1 MLSSLLKRTKSKG
14 VILRALC
21 TLSVFFVVMIVLV
34 SCGGFQPYI
43 STTTQEGENIP
54 AFEDL
59 TETITD
65 AVREIM
71 TVVSTDSK
79 LAVTEFEKGSKEI
92 LDELMEIVENEVVDV
107 PIKSS
112 EVMVLDRETVSFILE
127 ERKMQLFGLAEAEN
141 TAELGEILG
150 ATHLLFGKLTPLGND
165 FYVLYLRVVEV
176 SSARIVVST
185 GKRFH
190 WSGTT
195 AVPKK
200 FEIGESKT
208 KEPPYSRGESS
219 TNGERRRVLSFIK
232 AISRRK
238 TFSGS
243 PFL

>member
-1 MLSSLLKRTKSKG
+1 MFLS
-14 VILRALC
+14 
-21 TLSVFFVVMIVLV
+21 
-34 SCGGFQPYI
+34 
-43 STTTQEGENIP
+43 
-54 AFEDL
+54 
-59 TETITD
+59 
-65 AVREIM
+65 
-71 TVVSTDSK
+71 
-79 LAVTEFEKGSKEI
+79 
-92 LDELMEIVENEVVDV
+92 
-107 PIKSS
+107 KSS